1 MCKQCFADGG
11 PHSSCHT
18 QSCSI
23 SPVVQPVYSAPERLP
38 SLGEQ
43 MRIFLAKHK
52 EHFKDNVHV
61 PTEMASMHY
70 AICPDKTKH
79 GNPMECM
86 QCQECKVT
94 QTSTAVANICGCNSS
109 TDGMERTTRCQNASC
124 AKHHQSAETI
134 NHLPCA
140 PELVFS
146 SFEEMTEGAATTAI
160 HAETSKQELPFQVQA
175 SLVHSHSKAL
185 LNEAPLHVHLA
196 LPDVRGSRM
205 EARFPAHQNIRRQVD
220 FTCMPSQLLHSQTLH
235 VSGQQI
241 LGMETHLHS
250 KAVSQKLFMKSD
262 VRDVSELQ
270 FSASAAE
277 TMSAASAGTL
287 CLSHHRDPQGTSA
300 ALASHTDVKTNLS
313 SLFPGMCLVVVYNY
327 F

>member
-1 MCKQCFADGG
+1 
-11 PHSSCHT
+11 
-18 QSCSI
+18 
-23 SPVVQPVYSAPERLP
+23 
-38 SLGEQ
+38 
-43 MRIFLAKHK
+43 MRIFLAMHK
-52 EHFKDNVHV
+52 GYSKNNVHV
-61 PTEMASMHY
+61 PTEMASMHH

-94 QTSTAVANICGCNSS
+94 QTSTVVANICGCNSS
-109 TDGMERTTRCQNASC
+109 TDGQERTTRCQNASC
-124 AKHHQSAETI
+124 AKHQQSAETI

-140 PELVFS
+140 PELLFS

-175 SLVHSHSKAL
+175 SLVHSPFKAL
-185 LNEAPLHVHLA
+185 LNEAQLHVHLA

-205 EARFPAHQNIRRQVD
+205 DGTRFPAHQNIRRQVV
-220 FTCMPSQLLHSQTLH
+220 FTWMPSQSLHSQTLH
-235 VSGQQI
+235 VNGQQI

-250 KAVSQKLFMKSD
+250 KALSQKIFVKSD
-262 VRDVSELQ
+262 VRDVSQLQ

-277 TMSAASAGTL
+277 TMPAASATTL
-287 CLSHHRDPQGTSA
+287 CLSQHRDPPGTSA